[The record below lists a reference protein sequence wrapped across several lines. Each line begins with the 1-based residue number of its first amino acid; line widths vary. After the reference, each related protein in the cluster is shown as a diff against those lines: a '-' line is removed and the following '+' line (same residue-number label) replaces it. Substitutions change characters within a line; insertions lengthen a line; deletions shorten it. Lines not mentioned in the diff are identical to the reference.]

1 MQDFSGITI
10 TRGSGQGVADAAEL
24 GELWEDNQCRPW
36 EWPAWPGECCR
47 TEGPGGQSHGMGGA
61 KTLAL
66 IVAVLHVTW
75 WLSEG

>member
-1 MQDFSGITI
+1 MQLNSESCGKTTNVDP
-10 TRGSGQGVADAAEL
+10 GSGQLGVESVAEQR
-24 GELWEDNQCRPW
+24 D
-36 EWPAWPGECCR
+36 PGD
-47 TEGPGGQSHGMGGA
+47 SHTGWGA